1 MKNKGF
7 TLIETLATLIIL
19 SILFMI
25 AVPSITTL
33 VNKVNENRIKEDAE
47 TFIQLAKHYVE
58 KHIEFEVESDETE
71 YLYLTKDCDDN
82 KCIDMNKLSDEYEEG
97 REEPAD
103 PSVPEGPK
111 EQEGSYVT
119 ISDCEFND
127 TDVYECAYSVN
138 LTNNKLTAT
147 GGEGNISVQ
156 K

>member
-58 KHIEFEVESDETE
+58 KHIEFEGGTI
-71 YLYLTKDCDDN
+71 LLKKDCN
-82 KCIDMNKLSDEYEEG
+82 GNECIDMNKLSDEYEEG
-97 REEPAD
+97 KK
-103 PSVPEGPK
+103 GP
-111 EQEGSYVT
+111 EGSYVT
-119 ISDCEFND
+119 VSGCEFNND
-127 TDVYECAYSVN
+127 IYECTYFVN
-138 LTNNKLTAT
+138 LTNNKLKASNEK
-147 GGEGNISVQ
+147 GEIKVEEE

>member
-58 KHIEFEVESDETE
+58 KHIDFEVKSDKTE
-71 YLYLTKDCDDN
+71 YLYLIRDCDDD

-97 REEPAD
+97 KK
-103 PSVPEGPK
+103 GP
-111 EQEGSYVT
+111 EGSYVT
-119 ISDCEFND
+119 VSGCEFNND
-127 TDVYECAYSVN
+127 IYKCTYFVN

-147 GGEGNISVQ
+147 GEEGNISVQ

>member
-58 KHIEFEVESDETE
+58 KHIEFEEGTI
-71 YLYLTKDCDDN
+71 LLKKDCN
-82 KCIDMNKLSDEYEEG
+82 GYKCIDMNKLSDEYEEG

-103 PSVPEGPK
+103 PSVPEGQK
-111 EQEGSYVT
+111 EQKGSYVT
-119 ISDCEFND
+119 VSGCEFNND
-127 TDVYECAYSVN
+127 IYECTYFVN
-138 LTNNKLTAT
+138 LTNNKLKASNEK
-147 GGEGNISVQ
+147 GEIKVEEE